1 MDHNERFRILYVDD
15 EKENLIGFRVSF
27 LPYYEVDTALNAQ
40 EAMAL
45 LAERSYALV
54 LVDYKMPDID
64 GISFVENVKN
74 QYPDLGFIV
83 VTAYAEMEV
92 VIRALDLQC
101 IFSFVQK
108 PWQLNDL
115 KFTID
120 KAIEMYQIRLENR
133 RLKDDLIEKNKFLNQ
148 ALDKEQKINHYKT
161 TFIRNLS
168 HEVRTPLNGIL
179 GFASLAKS
187 MECDCDVKPYID
199 LCIESCGQLVKT
211 FDNIMYASE
220 IFSGTAE
227 VTPMWFYADD
237 VVGEQ
242 ISILTA
248 SYSEFPGAKI
258 ELKQDKK
265 IRLFTDKEKLAIAIA
280 QILHNGLKFSN
291 GEPVVVELEQNPTH
305 LTLRVF
311 DLGEG
316 IAEEVKPKI
325 FEPFFQKDVSTTRRY
340 EGNGL
345 GLFIANSYVQ
355 MLGGTILHS
364 SRAGLGSVFTI
375 ELPLDFRE
383 Q

>member
-1 MDHNERFRILYVDD
+1 MDQNKRSRILYVDD
-15 EKENLIGFRVSF
+15 EKENLIGLKVSF
-27 LPYYEVDTALNAQ
+27 SPYYEVETALSAQ
-40 EAMAL
+40 EAL
-45 LAERSYALV
+45 VRLAEKEFCLV

-64 GISFVENVKN
+64 GISFIANVKCL
-74 QYPDLGFIV
+74 YPDLVFIV
-83 VTAYAEMEV
+83 VTAYAEIDV
-92 VIRALDLQC
+92 VIRALDLHC

-120 KAIEMYQIRLENR
+120 KAIEMYQIRVENK
-133 RLKDDLIEKNKFLNQ
+133 RLKDDLIEKNICLNQ
-148 ALDKEQKINHYKT
+148 ALDQEQKINHYKT

-179 GFASLAKS
+179 GFASLAKG
-187 MECDCDVKPYID
+187 MECNCDVRQYID

-258 ELKQDKK
+258 ELKQEGK
-265 IRLFTDKEKLAIAIA
+265 IRLFTDKDKMAIAFA
-280 QILHNGLKFSN
+280 QILHNALKFSN
-291 GEPVVVELEQNPTH
+291 GEPVVVELEQYINR
-305 LTLRVF
+305 LTIRVS

-325 FEPFFQKDVSTTRRY
+325 FEPFFQQDVSTTRRY

-355 MLGGTILHS
+355 MLRGNIFIS
-364 SRAGLGSVFTI
+364 SRAGLGSVFSI

>member
-1 MDHNERFRILYVDD
+1 MDHNERFRILYIDD
-15 EKENLIGFRVSF
+15 EKENLVGFRVSF
-27 LPYYEVDTALNAQ
+27 LPFYEVDTALNAQ
-40 EAMAL
+40 EAMTL
-45 LAERSYALV
+45 LAERSYALA
-54 LVDYKMPDID
+54 LVDYKMPDMD

-83 VTAYAEMEV
+83 VTAYAEMDV
-92 VIRALDLQC
+92 VIRALDLHC

-108 PWQLNDL
+108 PWQFNDL

-187 MECDCDVKPYID
+187 MDCDCEIKPYID

-220 IFSGTAE
+220 IFSNTAE
-227 VTPMWFYADD
+227 IVPGWFYVDEMALA
-237 VVGEQ
+237 Q
-242 ISILTA
+242 IEALTGA
-248 SYSEFPGAKI
+248 YSEFPGAKVA
-258 ELKQDKK
+258 LKHDRK
-265 IRLFTDKEKLAIAIA
+265 IRMNTDKNKLAIVFT
-280 QILHNGLKFSN
+280 QILHNALKFSN
-291 GEPVVVELEQNPTH
+291 GEHVVVELEENPNR
-305 LTLRVF
+305 LYMRVS

-364 SRAGLGSVFTI
+364 SRAGLGSVFSI
-375 ELPLDFRE
+375 EMPLDFRE

>member
-1 MDHNERFRILYVDD
+1 MDHNERFRILYIDD
-15 EKENLIGFRVSF
+15 EKENLVGFRVSF
-27 LPYYEVDTALNAQ
+27 LPFYEVDTALNAQ
-40 EAMAL
+40 EAMTL
-45 LAERSYALV
+45 LAERSYALA
-54 LVDYKMPDID
+54 LVDYKMPDMD

-92 VIRALDLQC
+92 VIRALDLHC

-108 PWQLNDL
+108 PWQFNDL

-133 RLKDDLIEKNKFLNQ
+133 LLKDDLIEKNKFLNQ
-148 ALDKEQKINHYKT
+148 ALDKELKINHYKT

-187 MECDCDVKPYID
+187 MDCDCEIKPYID

-220 IFSGTAE
+220 IFSNTAE
-227 VTPMWFYADD
+227 IVPGWFYVDEMALA
-237 VVGEQ
+237 Q
-242 ISILTA
+242 IEALTGA
-248 SYSEFPGAKI
+248 YSEFPGAKVA
-258 ELKQDKK
+258 LRQDHK
-265 IRLFTDKEKLAIAIA
+265 IRVYTDKNKLAIAFA
-280 QILHNGLKFSN
+280 QILHNALKFSN
-291 GEPVVVELEQNPTH
+291 GEHVVVELEENPNR
-305 LTLRVF
+305 LSMRVS

-364 SRAGLGSVFTI
+364 SRAGLGSVFSI
-375 ELPLDFRE
+375 EMPLDFRE